1 MFPEVAHHSII
12 PAYTSSVEKY
22 YNEKKEEK
30 EGIV

>member
-1 MFPEVAHHSII
+1 VFPEVAHHSII

-22 YNEKKEEK
+22 YNEKKEE